1 MMKKWMMIV
10 VALGLLGGTMS
21 AAVNPQV
28 KFHTSAGDFVVE
40 LYPKKAPKTVA
51 NFLTYVKEG
60 FYNGVIFHRV
70 IPGFM
75 VQGGGFTSDM
85 HQKETRDP
93 IVNEADNGLANEVG
107 TIAMARTADP
117 DSATAQFFINVANNT
132 FLNFKNPTPSGI
144 GYAVFGKVIKGYDVV
159 EKISHVKTTTFG
171 PFGDVP
177 AEDVTI
183 LSVTEVPSK
192 RVSEKP

>member
-51 NFLTYVKEG
+51 NFLTYVKDG
-60 FYNGVIFHRV
+60 FYDGLIFHRV

-75 VQGGGFTSDM
+75 VQGGG
-85 HQKETRDP
+85 
-93 IVNEADNGLANEVG
+93 VNEADNSLTNEVG
-107 TIAMARTADP
+107 TLAMARTADP

-159 EKISHVKTTTFG
+159 EKMSHVKTATFG

-177 AEDVTI
+177 VEDVTI
-183 LSVTEVPSK
+183 ISVTEIRLSTQ
-192 RVSEKP
+192 